1 MANKVIKGLT
11 VEIGGDT
18 TKLGKAL
25 EDVEKKSR
33 SLSGELGS
41 INSLLKLD
49 PSDVEL
55 LAQKQQV
62 LAEAIS
68 NTKEKLDKL
77 KEAERQV
84 QEQFEKGEASEEQ
97 VRALQREVI
106 ATTKKLESYEKAAEE
121 TASTMDRL
129 GDNTDDAAKEMGD
142 LSDEEKKAEENAD
155 DLGETLDDSL
165 GTGLKTVATL
175 AVAAGAAIVG
185 AVESTQEYRTAMGK
199 LNTAFKTTGK
209 STKSATKTYKSLQ
222 SILGDTDQAVEAASH
237 LAELTDNEQDLD
249 KWTTICTGVFAK
261 FGDSL
266 PIESLTE
273 AANET
278 AKTGALTGALS
289 DSLNWAGVSES
300 EFQASLDA
308 CTTEQE
314 RQALITET
322 LTGLYADAAV
332 EYRNTNK
339 AVIEANEA
347 NEEWTATLAD
357 IGAEMQPTVTA
368 IKGLGTE
375 LLKSAKEPLK
385 DVANFITNTALPAV
399 ASLGNWVLTNGPLIE
414 GAIITAAAVLATYKA
429 ATLAATISQ
438 EGLKGAIMATTVAE
452 KALQLVQKAT
462 PWGLA
467 ATAIAGV
474 VTALT
479 IYAVSMDETTEKVDI
494 LTAEEREL
502 MAAADKTAKAFRE
515 QQAATEETAG
525 GITSQMGY
533 VQTLANELTRLA
545 SASGKVQ
552 EKDQARAEF
561 ILNELNEALGTEY
574 VMTDGVIQKYDEL
587 TSSINDVIQAK
598 TANSL
603 LEAYN
608 ADYVAAIQAEQDAL
622 QNLVLAEKDYQN
634 QLAIAQEKEAE
645 VAAAREAFNEKMAD
659 AKTES
664 DYRAM
669 ASDAWRLNSLVQSA
683 EKEKE
688 LLAEKEEK
696 YNDAAANYGNYSDTI
711 MDYEE
716 AQTAVLQGNYE
727 RATAILAKKSG
738 SFDKYADNVDTATAE
753 AIDALYKEAIDAGLA
768 AERTKRNFE
777 AGVEGYTQEMVDEAE
792 KSYEEALSAW
802 ATARSDAETVG
813 EDLGSGLS
821 SGMERE
827 RSGLITKARSI
838 VSAIIGAFRDE
849 ADSHSPSR
857 KMIAFG
863 EDMGEGAA
871 IGVENKTARLDKVAR
886 EQVDHLLDTYSD
898 AGDASGQGVFQAIQS
913 QNTAR
918 QAASYQATAGSTADR
933 LDRILEAIE
942 RGQVLTIDGDTLVG
956 ATVDRMD
963 ARLGQR
969 RALVAR
975 GAI

>member
-41 INSLLKLD
+41 INKLLKLD
-49 PSDVEL
+49 PSNVEL
-55 LAQKQQV
+55 LSQKQQV
-62 LAEAIS
+62 LSEAIS

-84 QEQFEKGEASEEQ
+84 QAQFEKGEASEEQ
-97 VRALQREVI
+97 VRALQREI
-106 ATTKKLESYEKAAEE
+106 ITATNKLESYEKAAEE

-129 GDNTDDAAKEMGD
+129 SDNTDDAAKEMGD
-142 LSDEEKKAEENAD
+142 LSDEEKKAENNAD
-155 DLGETLDDSL
+155 DLGNTLDGTL
-165 GTGLKTVATL
+165 GAGLKTVAAL
-175 AVAAGAAIVG
+175 AAAAGAAIVG

-237 LAELTDNEQDLD
+237 LAELTDTQQDLD

-266 PIESLTE
+266 PIESLAE

-278 AKTGALTGALS
+278 SKTGQLTGALS
-289 DSLNWAGVSES
+289 DSLNWAGVSED
-300 EFQASLDA
+300 EFQESLDA

-332 EYRNTNK
+332 EYKNTNK
-339 AVIEANEA
+339 AVIEANKA

-368 IKGLGTE
+368 IKGMGTE

-385 DVANFITNTALPAV
+385 DVAGFITSTVIPAV
-399 ASLGNWVLTNGPLIE
+399 TSLGNWVLNNGPIIK
-414 GAIITAAAVLATYKA
+414 GAIVTAAAVLATYQA

-479 IYAVSMDETTEKVDI
+479 LYAASTSDTTEKVDI
-494 LTAEEREL
+494 LTEEEREL
-502 MAAADKTAKAFRE
+502 MAAADETARAFRD

-525 GITSQMGY
+525 GITSQMGH
-533 VQTLANELTRLA
+533 VQTLANELMRLA
-545 SASGKVQ
+545 DASGRVQ

-574 VMTDGVIQKYDEL
+574 TMTDGVIQKYDEL
-587 TSSINDVIQAK
+587 TSSINEVIQAK
-598 TANSL
+598 TANAL
-603 LEAYN
+603 LEAN
-608 ADYVAAIQAEQDAL
+608 NELYVAAIQAEQEAL

-634 QLAIAQEKEAE
+634 QLAITEEKEAQ
-645 VAAAREAFNEKMAD
+645 AATAREALNEKLLN
-659 AKTES
+659 AKNDYE
-664 DYRAM
+664 YRALAAEAERVYTM
-669 ASDAWRLNSLVQSA
+669 EQNA
-683 EKEKE
+683 EKERE
-688 LLAEKEEK
+688 LLTKKEKK
-696 YNDAAANYGNYSDTI
+696 YNEAANNYGNYSDTI

-727 RATAILAKKSG
+727 RATTILTKKSG
-738 SFDKYADNVDTATAE
+738 NFDKYADNVDEATRE

-792 KSYEEALSAW
+792 KGYEDALNEW
-802 ATARSDAETVG
+802 ATAKADAESVG

-821 SGMERE
+821 SGMESK
-827 RSGLITKARSI
+827 RSSLISKARNI

-871 IGVENKTARLDKVAR
+871 IGVENKTARLDEAAR

-898 AGDASGQGVFQAIQS
+898 AGDASGQGLFQAIQG
-913 QNTAR
+913 QETAQQR
-918 QAASYQATAGSTADR
+918 ASYQATAGSTAER

-942 RGQVLTIDGDTLVG
+942 RGQVIMLDGDQLVG
-956 ATVDRMD
+956 ATADRMD
-963 ARLGQR
+963 NELGQR
-969 RALVAR
+969 RALAAR